1 MAVHEFKLSD
11 PFSDF
16 LATEANMN
24 HSIPAGFRMAGVYS
38 GVKRDPKKKDLTLI
52 VSDQPATAAGVY
64 TQNRIVAAPVVLSRQ
79 RTPSA
84 AARAIIINSG
94 NANACTGPQGDLD
107 AQQMV
112 ELTAAACGCE
122 PDAVVLMSTGIIGHH
137 LAMEKIEPGIQAAAE
152 ALAADGAALENSAAG
167 ILTTDLVPKISS
179 RSITIGGQ
187 TVGLLGIAKGSGMIG
202 PNMATMLG
210 VVLTDAAISPVVAQP
225 MLADV
230 AAVTFNC
237 ISVDGHT
244 STNDSLV
251 FMASGAVAHDDMSSQ
266 DVATFQQALEEV
278 CTDLARAI
286 ADDGEGATHLI
297 EIRIDG
303 ASTDDEAI
311 CLAQSVANS
320 PLVKT
325 AIAGNDP
332 NWGRIVSAAGYA
344 GIPFDASGV
353 VLRLNGVT
361 LFEDGT
367 PVAFDAE
374 AVSQT
379 MQENRE
385 VLIELDF
392 VEGDGVARFW
402 TSDLTKEYVRI
413 NADYHT

>member
-1 MAVHEFKLSD
+1 M
-11 PFSDF
+11 
-16 LATEANMN
+16 
-24 HSIPAGFRMAGVYS
+24 
-38 GVKRDPKKKDLTLI
+38 
-52 VSDQPATAAGVY
+52 
-64 TQNRIVAAPVVLSRQ
+64 
-79 RTPSA
+79 
-84 AARAIIINSG
+84 
-94 NANACTGPQGDLD
+94 
-107 AQQMV
+107 
-112 ELTAAACGCE
+112 
-122 PDAVVLMSTGIIGHH
+122 
-137 LAMEKIEPGIQAAAE
+137 
-152 ALAADGAALENSAAG
+152 
-167 ILTTDLVPKISS
+167 TTDKAPKTAMREFDVDGRPI
-179 RSITIGGQ
+179 RIWGM
-187 TVGLLGIAKGSGMIG
+187 AKGAGMIG